1 MADGEAGA
9 YREFKALAEAADRK
23 FARARDLPLYGG
35 GDHHSRK
42 AFKAYT
48 RLWRLQQERRRELVA
63 GGLRRWEIGEVASRI
78 GQLYYARYLRTAEP
92 RSLVG
97 AYVFYEAIYSRGYFG
112 AAAGADG
119 GGGGRHQA
127 LLIRYKELRFIA
139 RFLVVAMLMRRA
151 EAVDH
156 LAGRLRALVEES
168 KAAYPVRSLLLLSF
182 ELGNLTKI
190 YELWCFCC
198 ISGDLKPEAMIYV

>member
-1 MADGEAGA
+1 MADGEATTGA

-23 FARARDLPLYGG
+23 FARARDLPHYGGG

-48 RLWRLQQERRRELVA
+48 RLWRLQQDRRRELVA
-63 GGLRRWEIGEVASRI
+63 AGLRRWEIGEVASRI

-97 AYVFYEAIYSRGYFG
+97 AYVFYEAIYSRGYF
-112 AAAGADG
+112 AAPAPASASVG
-119 GGGGRHQA
+119 GGGGKHQG

-156 LAGRLRALVEES
+156 LAGRLRSLVQES
-168 KAAYPVRSLLLLSF
+168 KSAYPVRGFSPLVLCASNSNW
-182 ELGNLTKI
+182 GARV
-190 YELWCFCC
+190 
-198 ISGDLKPEAMIYV
+198 S

>member
-1 MADGEAGA
+1 MADGGAGA

-48 RLWRLQQERRRELVA
+48 RLWRLQQERRRDLVA
-63 GGLRRWEIGEVASRI
+63 AGLRRWEIGEVASRI
-78 GQLYYARYLRTAEP
+78 GQLYYARYLRAAEP

-112 AAAGADG
+112 AAAAAVGTDG
-119 GGGGRHQA
+119 GGGGVSRHQA

-156 LAGRLRALVEES
+156 LAARLRALVEET
-168 KAAYPVRSLLLLSF
+168 KAAYPVRSYPLVNW
-182 ELGNLTKI
+182 GT
-190 YELWCFCC
+190 
-198 ISGDLKPEAMIYV
+198 

>member
-9 YREFKALAEAADRK
+9 YREFKALAEAADRQ
-23 FARARDLPLYGG
+23 FARARDLPLYGGGGGG

-48 RLWRLQQERRRELVA
+48 RLWRLQQD
-63 GGLRRWEIGEVASRI
+63 RRWEIGEVASRI

-97 AYVFYEAIYSRGYFG
+97 AYVFYEAIHSRAYFG
-112 AAAGADG
+112 AAAAGV

-127 LLIRYKELRFIA
+127 LLIRYKELRFIS

-156 LAGRLRALVEES
+156 LAARLRALVEEA
-168 KAAYPVRSLLLLSF
+168 KAAYPVRTMLVLPSF
-182 ELGNLTKI
+182 FIGEPERNLRSVFLDAHSCPVSPKETI
-190 YELWCFCC
+190 YF
-198 ISGDLKPEAMIYV
+198 

>member
-112 AAAGADG
+112 AAAGAE
-119 GGGGRHQA
+119 GGGRHQA

-156 LAGRLRALVEES
+156 LAGRLRALVDET
-168 KAAYPVRSLLLLSF
+168 KAAYPVRSLLLSF
-182 ELGNLTKI
+182 ELESEI
-190 YELWCFCC
+190 E
-198 ISGDLKPEAMIYV
+198 ERE

>member
-1 MADGEAGA
+1 MTADGEAAGA
-9 YREFKALAEAADRK
+9 YREFKALSEAADRK

-48 RLWRLQQERRRELVA
+48 RLWRLQQDRRRELVA

-112 AAAGADG
+112 AAAAAAGADG
-119 GGGGRHQA
+119 GGGSRHQA

-156 LAGRLRALVEES
+156 LAGRLRALVEET
-168 KAAYPVRSLLLLSF
+168 KAAYPVRSMLLLPS
-182 ELGNLTKI
+182 
-190 YELWCFCC
+190 C
-198 ISGDLKPEAMIYV
+198 

>member
-63 GGLRRWEIGEVASRI
+63 AGLRRWEIGEVASRI

-112 AAAGADG
+112 AAAAAGADG
-119 GGGGRHQA
+119 GGSRHQA

-156 LAGRLRALVEES
+156 LAGRLRALVEET
-168 KAAYPVRSLLLLSF
+168 KAAYPVRSMLVLPS
-182 ELGNLTKI
+182 
-190 YELWCFCC
+190 C
-198 ISGDLKPEAMIYV
+198 